1 MVAGKYTR
9 CTRWANAQT
18 TRAVIVLRGG
28 DLRALP
34 TRDQKEEKGFF
45 CEEDFFALAPA
56 ATWIIDKMAKDMGGV
71 WSRAQVNVYPS
82 QELALEMSK
91 AAQMMSKASSSVSSS
106 ASSSASSASS

>member
-1 MVAGKYTR
+1 MILDGKYTR

-71 WSRAQVNVYPS
+71 WSRAQVNIYPS
-82 QELALEMSK
+82 EELAK
-91 AAQMMSKASSSVSSS
+91 MMR